1 MGFLKLDYAAGNIGG
16 WIKGTLLEKRP
27 MLPTSLVFPGVRF
40 DSYKPSSVTFLFRHV
55 LTYQFGHD
63 GLGVDGEEWGGEEG
77 EVIVPKAVDKI
88 SNSKSLTETNAR
100 SSHGI

>member
-1 MGFLKLDYAAGNIGG
+1 MKS
-16 WIKGTLLEKRP
+16 TLLEKRHT
-27 MLPTSLVFPGVRF
+27 LPTSLVFPGVRF

-55 LTYQFGHD
+55 LTYPFGHD
-63 GLGVDGEEWGGEEG
+63 GLGVDGGEGGGEEG

-88 SNSKSLTETNAR
+88 SNSKSLTATYAR